1 MGKTNINGNI
11 TVNPRPDGGG
21 QQGGQEGSFD
31 ANLNIQERPQQPEGG
46 QGNQIQQGQTSAA
59 DDFAAAAAADAAAS
73 TRMRQRADS
82 QRRSDFLAKASQN
95 RQASMRSE
103 APSTTPVDQDQKQ
116 QAAPRPDE
124 IKAEFTDD
132 GQSASSGGS
141 ETVNVSTKPNW
152 IRNGNRLSA
161 KRKDD
166 EADIGVAPVE
176 QGNPP
181 ARKPLVGKRSGNAP
195 ESDDYSTAIEDQMDA
210 NRRDYTTASEEM
222 AEAASADAAE
232 IAAVEREAA
241 LQEQREASR
250 RQPRRPM
257 AAPRPSDVRVQDI
270 GYTQTRD
277 ETRGDDWK
285 RRHSVEDDGWK
296 QVNPDGRVVTPPRE
310 FEPDTF
316 DYIPPRREPDWKAEA
331 EGSTIPEER
340 PIIKERDTS
349 KRDASVKRITANL
362 QRGYF
367 VIKDGWNDNIKEE
380 IDRTLSYFQMTR
392 KDEKYLLEAVQLVL
406 GYSVDRNGKIFGID
420 VVDGNENVGLTSRQ
434 IIEALRD
441 LRRNTDMYGHP
452 FVYSRPDLKFGDSYR
467 FPITFGSP
475 ELALAFTNNNPNN
488 PLRNMT
494 VADFQKRGMDEWR
507 NRVYPAAKANAKPD
521 QMNVL
526 LDMVRAVSEMNS
538 GSSEE
543 SWNYLGLSIQDYYT
557 LDEYLDSLNDY
568 AVAYGKAGNQNQ
580 GRVAE
585 VSRIRN
591 QRIRKAIDNI
601 HRNRSKGVRDDN
613 GNFTNVED
621 CATNSVEWFLRIV
634 VNASRFMSVFG
645 DVPLMLGNVIE
656 KVDGSTRT
664 FLTAKLL
671 NMENGGPT
679 KNSKTLIRSNAAVDA
694 FEGAKLLMQKGGAD
708 AMYAYLG
715 EGNSLSS
722 KDASVWSN
730 TNIEPS
736 ASSNPVA
743 MKVNE
748 IVNKAS
754 AISGR
759 FMSGDFVMRTAD
771 AGRWLDFYIY
781 EVSKSDMNITP
792 EQIEQML
799 MVDPVKFIDTAMTT
813 PEGFQAFI
821 KMLDSSVGGTDPMT
835 GAIDNFFR
843 QQGLGE
849 IAFSIFIDKFWRY
862 NIRTVGRWMPFT
874 HSGIYI
880 ASYVA
885 NKKRDPSGDNDIN
898 DTFELAI
905 GANAA
910 SFSEGLKQNLLFDLV
925 GCATR
930 LPMALI
936 IFGVYSM
943 LGTEEPEDPEKIYC
957 WDEWRVKGLE
967 AIKLN
972 WWMRDVPGFMAP
984 LGVAAAAY
992 GKTKDAN
999 LAWKIFIDGCQDTM
1013 DGTTIM
1019 DMVDIIMNFDREVV
1033 DAQNVAYDKDNAE
1046 SPDGIE
1052 FYTTQALTWGTRKL
1066 VELVEARPIRSLYN
1080 ESYFLGGDNLAHS
1093 KSRRFTSDPTD
1104 DPTATEQVGWSE
1116 QQWRRTAYDSPL
1128 MGAFLNFI
1136 NGVWLDDG
1144 TQKTGYTKYEM
1155 PLIEQVDSLNLTWSE
1170 ELSLE
1175 PDDPDDRKQEVVNN
1189 VISIM
1194 QTYDGNAR
1202 DIAADGIVIPYEARN
1217 FTDQYIKARINML
1230 WSDYYDRVNTVG
1242 EFSNNGLSY
1251 YENQRR
1257 KNEFYNKTY
1266 EQVTYWNNLLDNTLW
1281 EDSIPYSPY
1290 VYNRWETDYETR
1302 YVWKDSGEPATRS
1315 DYLNPMVNHNVE
1327 VVYYASG
1334 DHKSSIV
1341 PFLQVDN
1348 PWNTYDAQT
1357 PVAWYDPEYTNM
1369 EDLERLYANMV
1380 DEEGNP
1386 ITVPSG
1392 ANEGMTP
1399 WEVITGN
1406 GAVLQGDGSNW
1417 DQIPVFGQRAHV
1429 AESKP
1434 YEDKETVAYDAA
1446 DLWTGDIGD
1455 AGLYKDSDSFKSN
1468 SNPSYGTN
1476 SYWGGYSSGRSYSSG
1491 GSGYN
1496 PKIYSNPA
1504 YSLSSDKPSTMYSK
1518 IPNSTYFDY
1527 IRPDFQTQ
1535 GSRYAYSRS
1544 EI

>member
-1 MGKTNINGNI
+1 MAKTNINGNI

-21 QQGGQEGSFD
+21 QQGGQEGSSN

-59 DDFAAAAAADAAAS
+59 DDFAAALAADAAAS
-73 TRMRQRADS
+73 TNLRRQTDAKRRTESLSRSMADRRVDPFS
-82 QRRSDFLAKASQN
+82 SEPSTVSTQTQRREESRPESDIDAGVSVDRNVSSGETDYQ
-95 RQASMRSE
+95 QTVVD
-103 APSTTPVDQDQKQ
+103 TTPDVKKVTRPQD
-116 QAAPRPDE
+116 
-124 IKAEFTDD
+124 
-132 GQSASSGGS
+132 
-141 ETVNVSTKPNW
+141 
-152 IRNGNRLSA
+152 
-161 KRKDD
+161 
-166 EADIGVAPVE
+166 VE
-176 QGNPP
+176 QDLESAP
-181 ARKPLVGKRSGNAP
+181 ASNVRQGRKPLATRSRNAGNQRQDRST
-195 ESDDYSTAIEDQMDA
+195 EDYSSAFADQMEA
-210 NRRDYTTASEEM
+210 NRPAYDSANREM
-222 AEAASADAAE
+222 ADVMSEDAAD
-232 IAAVEREAA
+232 
-241 LQEQREASR
+241 LASPYEEPAEPQDR
-250 RQPRRPM
+250 RIPTRP
-257 AAPRPSDVRVQDI
+257 AEVTQQDVGYTSTRSNVRPSDVE
-270 GYTQTRD
+270 GWTQVDPGEREATA
-277 ETRGDDWK
+277 
-285 RRHSVEDDGWK
+285 
-296 QVNPDGRVVTPPRE
+296 PRE

-316 DYIPPRREPDWKAEA
+316 DYIPPQYDDIDRDVIDNQVPDE
-331 EGSTIPEER
+331 S
-340 PIIKERDTS
+340 PIIHKRDTS
-349 KRDASVKRITANL
+349 KRDNTVETIISNL
-362 QRGYF
+362 ENGYF
-367 VIKDGWNDNIKEE
+367 TISGGWSEAVQTE
-380 IDRTLSYFQMTR
+380 LDRTLSYFRMPR
-392 KDEKYLLEAVQLVL
+392 KDEKYIFQAIQLQL
-406 GYSVDRNGKIFGID
+406 GYSIDRQGRIFGID
-420 VVDGNENVGLTSRQ
+420 VTDGNESVGLT
-434 IIEALRD
+434 EAQVINAMRD

-475 ELALAFTNNNPNN
+475 ELAFAFTNNDPGN
-488 PLRNMT
+488 PLRSMT
-494 VADFQKRGMDEWR
+494 VTDFQKRGMDEWR
-507 NRVYPAAKANAKPD
+507 NRVYPAAKANAKGD
-521 QMNVL
+521 QMTVL
-526 LDMVRAVSEMNS
+526 LDMVRAASEMNS
-538 GSSEE
+538 GVSEE
-543 SWNYLGLSIQDYYT
+543 SWNYLGISIQDYYT

-568 AVAYGKAGNQNQ
+568 AVAYSSADGQDQ

-585 VSRIRN
+585 VSRTRN
-591 QRIRKAIDNI
+591 ERIRKAIGNI
-601 HRNRSKGVRDDN
+601 HRNRGKGVRDDN

-621 CATNSVEWFLRIV
+621 CATNSVEWFLRTV
-634 VNASRFMSVFG
+634 VNTSKFMSVVG
-645 DVPLMLGNVIE
+645 DVPLMLGNIIE

-671 NMENGGPT
+671 NMDGGPT
-679 KNSKTLIRSNAAVDA
+679 KNSKTLIRANAAVDA
-694 FEGAKLLMQKGGAD
+694 LEGAKLLMQKGGAD

-715 EGNSLSS
+715 EGNSLNS

-759 FMSGDFVMRTAD
+759 LMSGDFVMRTAD

-781 EVSKSDMNITP
+781 EVSKSDMDITP

-799 MVDPVKFIDTAMTT
+799 MVDPVKFIDQAMTT

-843 QQGLGE
+843 QHGLSE
-849 IAFSIFIDKFWRY
+849 TAFSIFIDKFWRY
-862 NIRTVGRWMPFT
+862 GIRTVGRWMPFT
-874 HSGIYI
+874 HSGVYI
-880 ASYVA
+880 ASYVV
-885 NKKRDPSGDNDIN
+885 NRKRDLSGDNGIN

-930 LPMALI
+930 LPMALV
-936 IFGVYSM
+936 IFGVFSM
-943 LGTEEPEDPEKIYC
+943 LGTEEPDDPDKIYC
-957 WDEWRVKGLE
+957 WDEWKINGLE

-972 WWMRDVPGFMAP
+972 WWLRDIPGFMAP

-992 GKTKDAN
+992 EKTKDAN
-999 LAWKIFIDGCQDTM
+999 LSWKIFNDGCQDTM
-1013 DGTTIM
+1013 DGTVIM
-1019 DMVDIIMNFDREVV
+1019 DMLDIVMNFDREVV
-1033 DAQNVAYDKDNAE
+1033 DAQNAAYDKDSAE

-1052 FYTTQALTWGTRKL
+1052 FYTTQTLTWGTRKL
-1066 VELVEARPIRSLYN
+1066 VELVEPRFIRSLYN
-1080 ESYFLGGDNLAHS
+1080 ESYFLGEDNLARS
-1093 KSRRFTSDPTD
+1093 KSRRFTPDPTD
-1104 DPTATEQVGWSE
+1104 DPMATEQVGWSE
-1116 QQWRRTAYDSPL
+1116 QQWRSTAYDSPL

-1136 NGVWLDDG
+1136 NGVWISDG

-1155 PLIEQVDSLNLTWSE
+1155 PLIEQVDPINLTWSE

-1175 PDDPDDRKQEVVNN
+1175 PDDTDERKQEVVNK

-1194 QTYDGNAR
+1194 ETYDGNAK
-1202 DIAADGIVIPYEARN
+1202 DMAADGIVIPYEARN
-1217 FTDQYIKARINML
+1217 FTDQYIKAKINML
-1230 WSDYYDRVNTVG
+1230 WNNYNDRVNTVG
-1242 EFSNNGLSY
+1242 EFSHNGLDY
-1251 YENQRR
+1251 YENQQR
-1257 KNEFYNKTY
+1257 KNEFYNETY
-1266 EQVTYWNNLLDNTLW
+1266 EQVTYWKNLLDNTLW
-1281 EDSIPYSPY
+1281 ENSIPFSPY

-1315 DYLNPMVNHNVE
+1315 DYLNPLSNHNVD

-1334 DHKSSIV
+1334 DHKSSII

-1348 PWNTYDAQT
+1348 MWNTYDAQT
-1357 PVAWYDPEYTNM
+1357 PVAWYDPEHTNM
-1369 EDLERLYANMV
+1369 EDLERLYADMV
-1380 DEEGNP
+1380 DAEGNP
-1386 ITVPSG
+1386 VTVPSG

-1399 WEVITGN
+1399 WEVLTGN

-1417 DQIPVFGQRAHV
+1417 DQIPVFGQRAHI
-1429 AESKP
+1429 AENEP
-1434 YEDKETVAYDAA
+1434 YVDADTVAYDAA
-1446 DLWTGDIGD
+1446 DLWTGDIGE
-1455 AGLYKDSDSFKSN
+1455 AGLYKDADSFKSN
-1468 SNPSYGTN
+1468 SNPGYGSG

-1518 IPNSTYFDY
+1518 IPYSTYFDY

>member
-1 MGKTNINGNI
+1 MGRTNINGNI
-11 TVNPRPDGGG
+11 TVNPRPDGSG
-21 QQGGQEGSFD
+21 QQGGQEGSFN
-31 ANLNIQERPQQPEGG
+31 ANLNIQERPQQPEGE

-82 QRRSDFLAKASQN
+82 QRRSDYLAKAAQN
-95 RQASMRSE
+95 RQSSMRSE
-103 APSTTPVDQDQKQ
+103 APSTSSANQDQKQ
-116 QAAPRPDE
+116 DTAPRPDE
-124 IKAEFTDD
+124 IKAEFTDGD
-132 GQSASSGGS
+132 QNVSSGGS
-141 ETVNVSTKPNW
+141 EAVNVSTRPNW
-152 IRNGNRLSA
+152 IRSGNRLSA

-166 EADIGVAPVE
+166 EADIGAAPAEPVS
-176 QGNPP
+176 PP
-181 ARKPLVGKRSGNAP
+181 ARKPLVGKSNKAP

-210 NRRDYTTASEEM
+210 NRRDYATASEEM

-241 LQEQREASR
+241 LNEQREASR
-250 RQPRRPM
+250 QPSRPM
-257 AAPRPSDVRVQDI
+257 AAARPSDISIQDV
-270 GYTQTRD
+270 GYS
-277 ETRGDDWK
+277 ETRSETRSTDRK
-285 RRHSVEDDGWK
+285 RRHNVEYDGWK
-296 QVNPDGRVVTPPRE
+296 QVNPDGRVVTPPVE

-340 PIIKERDTS
+340 PIIEERDTS

-367 VIKDGWNDNIKEE
+367 TIKGGWNDNIKKE

-420 VVDGNENVGLTSRQ
+420 VVDGKENVGLTSRQ
-434 IIEALRD
+434 VIEALRD
-441 LRRNTDMYGHP
+441 LRRNTEMYGHP

-475 ELALAFTNNNPNN
+475 ELALAFTNGNQYN

-507 NRVYPAAKANAKPD
+507 TRVYPAAKANAKPD

-538 GSSEE
+538 GISEE
-543 SWNYLGLSIQDYYT
+543 SWNYLGISIQDYYT
-557 LDEYLDSLNDY
+557 LDEYLDSMNDY
-568 AVAYGKAGNQNQ
+568 AVAYGKNGRQNQ

-591 QRIRKAIDNI
+591 ERIRKAIDNLY
-601 HRNRSKGVRDDN
+601 RNRSKGVRDDN

-621 CATNSVEWFLRIV
+621 CATNSVEWFLRTV
-634 VNASRFMSVFG
+634 VNVSRFMSVVG
-645 DVPLMLGNVIE
+645 DVPLMLGNIIE
-656 KVDGSTRT
+656 KVDGSART

-671 NMENGGPT
+671 NMKNGGPT

-694 FEGAKLLMQKGGAD
+694 LEGAKLLMQKGGAD

-722 KDASVWSN
+722 RDASVWSN

-736 ASSNPVA
+736 ASNNPVA

-759 FMSGDFVMRTAD
+759 LMSGDFVMRTAD

-799 MVDPVKFIDTAMTT
+799 MVDPVKFVDQVMTT

-843 QQGLGE
+843 QHGLSE
-849 IAFSIFIDKFWRY
+849 TAFSIFIDKFWRY
-862 NIRTVGRWMPFT
+862 GIRTVGRWMPFT

-885 NKKRDPSGDNDIN
+885 NRKRDLSGDNGIS

-905 GANAA
+905 GSNAA
-910 SFSEGLKQNLLFDLV
+910 SFSEGLKQNLIFDIV

-936 IFGVYSM
+936 IFGVFSM
-943 LGTEEPEDPEKIYC
+943 LGTEEPDDPDKIYC
-957 WDEWRVKGLE
+957 WDEWKINGLE

-972 WWMRDVPGFMAP
+972 WWLRDVPGFMAP

-999 LAWKIFIDGCQDTM
+999 LAWKIFNDGCLDTM
-1013 DGTTIM
+1013 DGTVIM
-1019 DMVDIIMNFDREVV
+1019 DMVDIVMNFDREVV
-1033 DAQNVAYDKDNAE
+1033 DAQNTAYDKDSAE

-1066 VELVEARPIRSLYN
+1066 VELVEPRFIRSLYN
-1080 ESYFLGGDNLAHS
+1080 ESYFLGEDNFAHS
-1093 KSRRFTSDPTD
+1093 KSRRYAPTEEDPN
-1104 DPTATEQVGWSE
+1104 ATVQVGWSE
-1116 QQWRRTAYDSPL
+1116 QQWRSTTYDSPL
-1128 MGAFLNFI
+1128 MSAFLNFI
-1136 NGVWLDDG
+1136 NNTDS
-1144 TQKTGYTKYEM
+1144 YSKYNM
-1155 PLIEQVDSLNLTWSE
+1155 PLIEQVDPFNLTWSE

-1175 PDDPDDRKQEVVNN
+1175 PDDTEERKQEVVNK

-1194 QTYDGNAR
+1194 ETYDGNAK
-1202 DIAADGIVIPYEARN
+1202 DIAADGIVFPYEARI
-1217 FTDQYIKARINML
+1217 FTDQYIKAKINML
-1230 WSDYYDRVNTVG
+1230 WNNYYDRVNTVG
-1242 EFSNNGLSY
+1242 EFSNNGLDY

-1257 KNEFYNKTY
+1257 KNEFYNETY
-1266 EQVTYWNNLLDNTLW
+1266 EQVNYWNNLRYNTLW
-1281 EDSIPYSPY
+1281 EYSIPFSPY
-1290 VYNRWETDYETR
+1290 VYNRWETNYEQR

-1315 DYLNPMVNHNVE
+1315 DYLNPLSNHNVE

-1348 PWNTYDAQT
+1348 MWNTYDAQT

-1380 DEEGNP
+1380 DTEGNP
-1386 ITVPSG
+1386 VTVPSG

-1429 AESKP
+1429 SEGGS
-1434 YEDKETVAYDAA
+1434 YFDKETVAYDSA

-1455 AGLYKDSDSFKSN
+1455 AGLYKDPDSFKSKG
-1468 SNPSYGTN
+1468 NPSYGTN

-1518 IPNSTYFDY
+1518 IPYSTYFDY

-1535 GSRYAYSRS
+1535 GSRYAYTRS

>member
-1 MGKTNINGNI
+1 M
-11 TVNPRPDGGG
+11 
-21 QQGGQEGSFD
+21 Q
-31 ANLNIQERPQQPEGG
+31 
-46 QGNQIQQGQTSAA
+46 
-59 DDFAAAAAADAAAS
+59 
-73 TRMRQRADS
+73 
-82 QRRSDFLAKASQN
+82 
-95 RQASMRSE
+95 SE
-103 APSTTPVDQDQKQ
+103 APSTSSVSQDQKPET
-116 QAAPRPDE
+116 APRPDE
-124 IKAEFTDD
+124 IKAEFTDGD
-132 GQSASSGGS
+132 QNVSGGGS
-141 ETVNVSTKPNW
+141 ETINVSTKPNW
-152 IRNGNRLSA
+152 IRSGNRLSA

-166 EADIGVAPVE
+166 EADIGSAPVE

-181 ARKPLVGKRSGNAP
+181 TRKPLVGKSDNAP
-195 ESDDYSTAIEDQMDA
+195 RSDDYSTAIEDQMDA
-210 NRRDYTTASEEM
+210 NRRDHVTANEEM

-241 LQEQREASR
+241 LNEQREASR
-250 RQPRRPM
+250 QPRRRM
-257 AAPRPSDVRVQDI
+257 AAARPSDISIQDV
-270 GYTQTRD
+270 GYSETRD
-277 ETRGDDWK
+277 ADRK
-285 RRHSVEDDGWK
+285 RRHNVEYDGWK
-296 QVNPDGRVVTPPRE
+296 QVNPDGRVVTPPVE

-316 DYIPPRREPDWKAEA
+316 DYIPPRRDNDWKAEA
-331 EGSTIPEER
+331 EGATIPEAP
-340 PIIKERDTS
+340 PIIEERDTS
-349 KRDASVKRITANL
+349 KRDASVKRITSNL

-367 VIKDGWNDNIKEE
+367 TIKGGWNDNIKEE
-380 IDRTLSYFQMTR
+380 VDRTLSYFQMGR

-434 IIEALRD
+434 VIEALRD

-475 ELALAFTNNNPNN
+475 ELALAFTNGNQNN

-538 GSSEE
+538 GISEE

-557 LDEYLDSLNDY
+557 LDEYLDSLNNY
-568 AVAYGKAGNQNQ
+568 AVAYGKANRQNQ

-585 VSRIRN
+585 VSRVRN
-591 QRIRKAIDNI
+591 ERIRKAADSLY
-601 HRNRSKGVRDDN
+601 RNRGKGVRDDN

-621 CATNSVEWFLRIV
+621 CATNSVEWFLRTV
-634 VNASRFMSVFG
+634 VNASRFMSVVG
-645 DVPLMLGNVIE
+645 DVPLMLGNIIE

-671 NMENGGPT
+671 NMKNGPT

-694 FEGAKLLMQKGGAD
+694 LEGAKLLMQKGGAD

-715 EGNSLSS
+715 EGNSLNS

-759 FMSGDFVMRTAD
+759 LMSGDFVMRTAD

-781 EVSKSDMNITP
+781 EVSKSDMIITP

-799 MVDPVKFIDTAMTT
+799 MVDPVRFINQAMTT

-843 QQGLGE
+843 RHGLSE
-849 IAFSIFIDKFWRY
+849 TAFSIFIDKFWRY
-862 NIRTVGRWMPFT
+862 GIRTVGRWMPFT
-874 HSGIYI
+874 HSGVYI

-885 NKKRDPSGDNDIN
+885 NNRRDLSGDNGVN

-910 SFSEGLKQNLLFDLV
+910 SFSEGLKQNLVFDLV

-936 IFGVYSM
+936 IFGVFSM
-943 LGTEEPEDPEKIYC
+943 LGTEEPDDPDKTYC
-957 WDEWRVKGLE
+957 WDEWKISGLE

-972 WWMRDVPGFMAP
+972 WWLRDIPGFMAP

-992 GKTKDAN
+992 DKTKDAG
-999 LAWKIFIDGCQDTM
+999 LAWRIFNDGCQDTM
-1013 DGTTIM
+1013 DGTVIM
-1019 DMVDIIMNFDREVV
+1019 DILDIVMNFDREVV
-1033 DAQNVAYDKDNAE
+1033 DAQNTAYDKDSAE

-1066 VELVEARPIRSLYN
+1066 VELVEPRFIRSLYN
-1080 ESYFLGGDNLAHS
+1080 ESYFLGEDNLARS
-1093 KSRRFTSDPTD
+1093 KSRRFTPDSTD
-1104 DPTATEQVGWSE
+1104 DPMATEQVGWSE
-1116 QQWRRTAYDSPL
+1116 QQWRSTAYDSPL

-1136 NGVWLDDG
+1136 NGTWISDG

-1155 PLIEQVDSLNLTWSE
+1155 PLIEQVDPINLTWSE

-1175 PDDPDDRKQEVVNN
+1175 PDDTDERKQEVVNK

-1194 QTYDGNAR
+1194 ETYDGNAAK
-1202 DIAADGIVIPYEARN
+1202 IAADGIVIPYEARN
-1217 FTDQYIKARINML
+1217 FTDQYIKAKINML
-1230 WSDYYDRVNTVG
+1230 WNEYNDRVNTVG

-1251 YENQRR
+1251 YENQQR
-1257 KNEFYNKTY
+1257 KNEFYNETY
-1266 EQVTYWNNLLDNTLW
+1266 DQVNYWNNLLDNTLW
-1281 EDSIPYSPY
+1281 ENSIPYSPY

-1302 YVWKDSGEPATRS
+1302 YVWKDSGDPATRS
-1315 DYLNPMVNHNVE
+1315 DYLNPLTNHNVD

-1334 DHKSSIV
+1334 DHRSSII

-1348 PWNTYDAQT
+1348 RWNTYDAQT
-1357 PVAWYDPEYTNM
+1357 PVAWYNPEYTNM
-1369 EDLERLYANMV
+1369 EELESLYADMV
-1380 DEEGNP
+1380 DAEGNP
-1386 ITVPSG
+1386 VTVPSG

-1399 WEVITGN
+1399 WEVLTGN
-1406 GAVLQGDGSNW
+1406 GAVLQGDESNW
-1417 DQIPVFGQRAHV
+1417 DRIPVFGQRAHI
-1429 AESKP
+1429 AENEP
-1434 YEDKETVAYDAA
+1434 YVDAETVAYDAA

-1455 AGLYKDSDSFKSN
+1455 AGLYKDADSFKSN

-1476 SYWGGYSSGRSYSSG
+1476 SYWGGYRSGRSYSSG

-1518 IPNSTYFDY
+1518 IPYSTYFDY

>member
-1 MGKTNINGNI
+1 MRTNINGNI

-21 QQGGQEGSFD
+21 QQGGQEGSSG
-31 ANLNIQERPQQPEGG
+31 ANLNIQERPQQPGGG

-82 QRRSDFLAKASQN
+82 QRRSDHLAKAAQN
-95 RQASMRSE
+95 RQSSMRSE
-103 APSTTPVDQDQKQ
+103 APSTSSVNQEQKQ
-116 QAAPRPDE
+116 ETAPRPDE
-124 IKAEFTDD
+124 IKAEFTDGD
-132 GQSASSGGS
+132 QNVSSGGS
-141 ETVNVSTKPNW
+141 ENVNVSTRPNW
-152 IRNGNRLSA
+152 IRSGNRLSA
-161 KRKDD
+161 KRSDD
-166 EADIGVAPVE
+166 EADIGSAPAE
-176 QGNPP
+176 QDNLP
-181 ARKPLVGKRSGNAP
+181 ARKPLVSRSDKAQR
-195 ESDDYSTAIEDQMDA
+195 SDDYSAAIEDQMDA

-241 LQEQREASR
+241 LEEQREASR
-250 RQPRRPM
+250 QPRRRAS
-257 AAPRPSDVRVQDI
+257 AARPSDISIQDV
-270 GYTQTRD
+270 GYSETRD
-277 ETRGDDWK
+277 TNRK
-285 RRHSVEDDGWK
+285 RSHNVEYDGWK
-296 QVNPDGRVVTPPRE
+296 QVNPDGRVATPPVE

-340 PIIKERDTS
+340 PIIEERDTS

-367 VIKDGWNDNIKEE
+367 TIKGGWNDNIKKE
-380 IDRTLSYFQMTR
+380 IDRTLSYFQMER

-420 VVDGNENVGLTSRQ
+420 VVDGKENVGLTSRQ
-434 IIEALRD
+434 VIEALRD

-475 ELALAFTNNNPNN
+475 ELALAFTNSNQYN
-488 PLRNMT
+488 PLRSMT

-538 GSSEE
+538 GISEE

-568 AVAYGKAGNQNQ
+568 AVAYGKAGRQNQ
-580 GRVAE
+580 GRMAE

-591 QRIRKAIDNI
+591 ERIRRATDNLY
-601 HRNRSKGVRDDN
+601 RNRSKGVRDDN

-621 CATNSVEWFLRIV
+621 CATNSVEWFLRTV
-634 VNASRFMSVFG
+634 VNASRFMSVVG
-645 DVPLMLGNVIE
+645 DVPLMLGNIIE

-671 NMENGGPT
+671 NMEGGPT

-694 FEGAKLLMQKGGAD
+694 LEGAKLLMQKGGAD

-715 EGNSLSS
+715 EGNSLNSR
-722 KDASVWSN
+722 DASVWSN

-759 FMSGDFVMRTAD
+759 LMSGDFVMRTAD

-799 MVDPVKFIDTAMTT
+799 MVDPVKFVDTAMTT

-843 QQGLGE
+843 QHGLSE
-849 IAFSIFIDKFWRY
+849 TAFSIFIDKFWRY
-862 NIRTVGRWMPFT
+862 GIRTVGRWMPLT
-874 HSGIYI
+874 HSGVYI

-885 NKKRDPSGDNDIN
+885 NRKRDLSGDNDIN

-910 SFSEGLKQNLLFDLV
+910 SFSEGLKQNFLFDLV

-936 IFGVYSM
+936 VFGVFSM
-943 LGTEEPEDPEKIYC
+943 LGTEEPDDPDKVYC
-957 WDEWRVKGLE
+957 WDEWKINGLE

-972 WWMRDVPGFMAP
+972 WWLRDIPGFMAP

-992 GKTKDAN
+992 GKTKDAS
-999 LAWKIFIDGCQDTM
+999 LAWKIFNDGCQDTM
-1013 DGTTIM
+1013 DGTVIM
-1019 DMVDIIMNFDREVV
+1019 DMLDIVMNFDREVV
-1033 DAQNVAYDKDNAE
+1033 DAQNTAYDKDSAE

-1052 FYTTQALTWGTRKL
+1052 FYTTQVLTWGTRKL
-1066 VELVEARPIRSLYN
+1066 VELVEPRFVRSLYN
-1080 ESYFLGGDNLAHS
+1080 ESYFLGEDNLARS
-1093 KSRRFTSDPTD
+1093 KGRRFTPDPTD
-1104 DPTATEQVGWSE
+1104 DPMATEQVGWSE
-1116 QQWRRTAYDSPL
+1116 QQWRSTAYDSPL

-1136 NGVWLDDG
+1136 NGTWISDG

-1155 PLIEQVDSLNLTWSE
+1155 PLIEQVDPINLTWSE

-1175 PDDPDDRKQEVVNN
+1175 PDDTDERKQEVVNK

-1194 QTYDGNAR
+1194 ETYDGNAAK
-1202 DIAADGIVIPYEARN
+1202 IAADGIVIPYEARN
-1217 FTDQYIKARINML
+1217 FTDQYIKAKINML
-1230 WSDYYDRVNTVG
+1230 WNEYNDRVNTVG

-1257 KNEFYNKTY
+1257 KNEFYNDTY
-1266 EQVTYWNNLLDNTLW
+1266 EQVNYWNNLLDNTLW
-1281 EDSIPYSPY
+1281 ENSIPYSPY

-1315 DYLNPMVNHNVE
+1315 DYLNPLLNYNVD

-1348 PWNTYDAQT
+1348 RWNTYDAQT
-1357 PVAWYDPEYTNM
+1357 PVAWYDSEYTNM
-1369 EDLERLYANMV
+1369 EDLERLYAGMV
-1380 DEEGNP
+1380 DAEGNP

-1399 WEVITGN
+1399 WEVLTGD
-1406 GAVLQGDGSNW
+1406 GAVLQGDVLNW
-1417 DQIPVFGQRAHV
+1417 DQIPVFGQRAHI
-1429 AESKP
+1429 AENEP
-1434 YEDKETVAYDAA
+1434 YVDVETIAYDAA
-1446 DLWTGDIGD
+1446 DLWTGDIGE
-1455 AGLYKDSDSFKSN
+1455 AGLYKDADSFKSN
-1468 SNPSYGTN
+1468 SNPSYGSG
-1476 SYWGGYSSGRSYSSG
+1476 SYWGGYSSGRSYSFG

-1504 YSLSSDKPSTMYSK
+1504 YSLSSDRPSTMYSK